1 VQPVPSGQRTKEV
14 DSPGIKA
21 LHQQARARQ
30 SRLSQLLCPLL
41 ISFFRLAPASVP
53 GAAILG
59 IFLTHGLAASQG
71 YADHYTIPAS
81 GRQMDGQAIL
91 QWLGAKCKPEP
102 FVSPFNTF
110 GE

>member
-1 VQPVPSGQRTKEV
+1 MQPVPSGQRTKEV

-41 ISFFRLAPASVP
+41 ISFFRLAPAPLP

-59 IFLTHGLAASQG
+59 IFLTHWLTASQG
-71 YADHYTIPAS
+71 YADHYIIPLS
-81 GRQMDGQAIL
+81 GGQMDGQAIL
-91 QWLGAKCKPEP
+91 
-102 FVSPFNTF
+102 
-110 GE
+110 